1 MPRTKLDVMTPE
13 RQREITNKTIK
24 HAMVEKGVQNME
36 ELAVLMGAGVQ
47 VIRRRFR
54 EGKWS
59 IEELQKLVRVLEMS
73 AEDAAKMLG
82 CKSAA

>member
-13 RQREITNKTIK
+13 RQREITNKVIQ
-24 HAMVEKGVQNME
+24 HAMIDKGVKNME
-36 ELAVLMGAGVQ
+36 ELAALMGKDVQ

-59 IEELQKLVRVLEMS
+59 IEELQMLVRVLDMS

-82 CKSAA
+82 CKLVA

>member
-13 RQREITNKTIK
+13 RQREITNKVIK
-24 HAMVEKGVQNME
+24 HAMVDKGIENME
-36 ELAVLMGAGVQ
+36 ELAVLMGKDVQ

-59 IEELQKLVRVLEMS
+59 IEELQTLVRVLDMS

-82 CKSAA
+82 CKLVA